1 MHMYV
6 HTHERTYYIVTSI
19 STYIYTHVCTYVIGP
34 MDCLSVLFSLINN
47 VKPGPEQ
54 SGRPF
59 RQISDHF
66 SEASYHNQK
75 LLIFVSLMKLILIL
89 KLL

>member
-1 MHMYV
+1 
-6 HTHERTYYIVTSI
+6 
-19 STYIYTHVCTYVIGP
+19 

-59 RQISDHF
+59 RQMSDHF

-75 LLIFVSLMKLILIL
+75 LLIFVSLMKLILTFDIGCTEIDIDTEIVM
-89 KLL
+89 KLIVYIAALGRL